1 MEIRKSLDDNI
12 KIVKDR
18 LGVGVTFDIGV
29 REMRIADCNIAIVF
43 CNGLTN
49 NDTLVLMLDELANL
63 DRMNLGTQ
71 PFKSLFEKYFIHVQV
86 DTVDSID
93 EAIDMVLVGQAIF
106 FIDGQAEAIV
116 VDVRQYPNRSPQEPD
131 TERVVR
137 GARDGFTETLTQ
149 NTALTRRRLRDENL
163 RFEVMKIGKRS
174 KTDVAIVYLADVAD
188 EGLVKL
194 IRSKL
199 TEIEIDGLPMAE
211 KTIQEYFIQHNL
223 NPFPLVRFTERPD
236 VAAVHLLEGHVLI
249 YVDTSPCVMIT
260 PTTYFHHVQHAEEFR
275 QTPVSGA
282 FIRWVRFFG
291 IIMSVFLLPL
301 WYLYIKEPELVPKG
315 LEFIGLKEMGK
326 INVFVQIILAEIGID
341 LIRMAAIHTPSP
353 LATAMGLIAALM
365 IGEIA
370 VEVGLFAAEVILYL
384 AISAI
389 GLYATPNH
397 ELSLANRLVRI
408 FLLLMVYLF
417 GAPGFIIGTFLFML
431 YLILTRSLNTPYF
444 YPFIPF
450 NAREMKSILIRMS
463 IPSMNKRPSI
473 VHPQDENKGRI

>member
-1 MEIRKSLDDNI
+1 MEILKNLEDNLKII
-12 KIVKDR
+12 KER
-18 LGVGVTFDIGV
+18 LGIGVTFDIGV
-29 REMRIADCNIAIVF
+29 REMRIADRDVAIIF

-49 NDTLVLMLDELANL
+49 NDTLVLMLDELVKVE
-63 DRMNLGTQ
+63 REQLGTQ
-71 PFKSLFEKYFIHVQV
+71 LFKSLFQKYFIHVQV
-86 DTVDSID
+86 NTVNSID
-93 EAIDMVLVGQAIF
+93 DAITMILSGQVVF
-106 FIDGQAEAIV
+106 FIDGQTEAIV
-116 VDVRQYPNRSPQEPD
+116 VDVRQYPIRSLQEPD

-137 GARDGFTETLTQ
+137 GARDGFTEILIQ

-163 RFEVMKIGKRS
+163 RFEVMQIGKRS
-174 KTDVAIVYLADVAD
+174 KTDVAIVYLHDVAD

-199 TEIEIDGLPMAE
+199 QEIDIDGLPMAE
-211 KTIQEYFIQHNL
+211 KTIQEYFIQQNF

-275 QTPVSGA
+275 QTPVTGA
-282 FIRWVRFFG
+282 FIRWVRFIG
-291 IIMSVFLLPL
+291 IIISVFLLPL
-301 WYLYIKEPELVPKG
+301 WYLYIKEPDLIPKG
-315 LEFIGLKEMGK
+315 LEFIGIKESGK
-326 INVFVQIILAEIGID
+326 IDVFIQILLAEIGVD

-370 VEVGLFAAEVILYL
+370 VEVGLFNAEIILYL
-384 AISAI
+384 AISAV
-389 GLYATPNH
+389 GQYATPNH
-397 ELSLANRLVRI
+397 ELSLSNRLVRL

-417 GAPGFIIGTFLFML
+417 EAVGFVIGTLLFML
-431 YLILTRSLNTPYF
+431 YLITTKSLNTPYL

-473 VHPQDENKGRI
+473 VHPQDENKG